1 MKMMTMIKM
10 TTATARPAYIAALP
24 ASAATLTATVQYKEH
39 RSISCQHCIYAKGST
54 GTFENTEYITYIHDA
69 TKTKKL
75 ISGIN
80 LSTTMLRS

>member
-24 ASAATLTATVQYKEH
+24 ASAATLTATVKYKKH

-54 GTFENTEYITYIHDA
+54 GTFKNTEYTTYIYDA
-69 TKTKKL
+69 TKNYKV
-75 ISGIN
+75 N
-80 LSTTMLRS
+80 